1 MVEHVHAGRVRPLQV
16 LEEEDDRE
24 PAARRLHEV
33 AGLADETLLRRSR
46 RLAVERAVGVGQ
58 EPGRHLHADG
68 GRVGAQELRGVVA
81 AAAREQAAERVVE
94 GLEGLARAGRLAASA
109 GHQRRRASPP
119 PAPGAGTRRRGCS
132 CRPRA
137 RRSRRRR
144 CPPPPRPPR
153 IAPPARRARPA
164 GRRTSRATPRAR
176 RPWPPSPPPA
186 GRRPSP
192 VPTRSARPASWPW
205 PGGSARP
212 APRAPGRRRGEEDPR
227 RACRRAPG
235 RRCRPGTAAAR
246 SGPRR
251 GRPRRRRGRR
261 ARPRR
266 GRGSAPGPCSPGSR

>member
-1 MVEHVHAGRVRPLQV
+1 MEHVHAGRVRPLQV

-46 RLAVERAVGVGQ
+46 RLAVERAVGIGH

-109 GHQRRRASPP
+109 GHQRRR
-119 PAPGAGTRRRGCS
+119 G
-132 CRPRA
+132 RPRLH
-137 RRSRRRR
+137 
-144 CPPPPRPPR
+144 
-153 IAPPARRARPA
+153 PAQELADEGALSGPALAGHEDDAARPRH
-164 GRRTSRATPRAR
+164 GRRESLLQAGELGLPADERLARTPRAR

-192 VPTRSARPASWPW
+192 VPTRGARPASWPW

-212 APRAPGRRRGEEDPR
+212 APRAPGRRRGVEAPR

-235 RRCRPGTAAAR
+235 WRCPPGTVAAR

-251 GRPRRRRGRR
+251 GPPRRRRGRS
-261 ARPRR
+261 ARPRG